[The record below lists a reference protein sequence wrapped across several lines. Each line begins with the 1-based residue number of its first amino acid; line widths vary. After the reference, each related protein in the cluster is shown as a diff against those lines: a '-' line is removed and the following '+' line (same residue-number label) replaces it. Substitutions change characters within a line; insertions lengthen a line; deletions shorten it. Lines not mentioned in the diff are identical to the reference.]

1 LDAISLKDGMG
12 LGDSDY
18 PDRVAQLL
26 FLAKVR
32 DGKQYDHILNP
43 FSTER
48 DGTGR
53 YIKLI
58 DRRPSVRTG
67 LCRVVVN
74 DSVSLLFGEG
84 RFPAVHSGDENTRN
98 RIRAL
103 LSETRL
109 TEVMNAAAVTGSI
122 GSVAILMRVL
132 QSRVFFEVKDT
143 TFLTPTWRLDAPDT
157 LEKVTERYKI
167 PSSKLN
173 ALGYALDEEGIY
185 WFQRDWDAEGELWYL
200 PQTIQDARDGIPP
213 VLDDAR
219 SVSHGLGFVPMVWI
233 RNLPSAEEADGECTF
248 EAAISTVMEMDYQL
262 SQAGRGL
269 KYASDPTLLIK
280 EPAISEGGDIVRSAA
295 EAIVVSKDG
304 DAKLLE
310 IGGTASQAV
319 VDYVR
324 CLREAALEAIHG
336 NRTNVDKLN
345 GAQSGRALEMMN
357 QGLIWLADR
366 LRITYGQNGLLSL
379 IGLVCQASQKVTLKI
394 DGDFV
399 SGLDGNGLSLLWPRF
414 FSPSYS
420 EKFQEAQAYVTLR
433 TEGLISRERAIAKM
447 APDNDVEDITEELD
461 KIAADLAA
469 DDARLRRQGA
479 QTQNHETL

>member
-1 LDAISLKDGMG
+1 MRLDDG
-12 LGDSDY
+12 DY
-18 PDRVAQLL
+18 PERVAHLL

-43 FSTER
+43 FSAER

-53 YIKLI
+53 YIKLT

-67 LCRVVVN
+67 LCRVVVS

-84 RFPAVHSGDENTRN
+84 RFPAVHSEDVTTRN
-98 RIRAL
+98 WIRAL
-103 LSETRL
+103 ISETRL
-109 TEVMNAAAVTGSI
+109 AEVMNAAAIAGSI
-122 GSVAILMRVL
+122 GSIAILMRVL

-157 LEKVTERYKI
+157 LAGVTERYKI
-167 PSSKLN
+167 QSSKLN
-173 ALGYALDEEGIY
+173 ALGYDLEDEGMY
-185 WFQRDWDAEGELWYL
+185 WFQRDWNDDSELWYL
-200 PQTIQDARDGIPP
+200 PQTIQDASEGIPP
-213 VLDDAR
+213 TLDEGR

-233 RNLPSAEEADGECTF
+233 RNLPSTDDVDGECTF

-280 EPAISEGGDIVRSAA
+280 EPAIGEGGNIVRSAS

-324 CLREAALEAIHG
+324 CLRETALEAIHG

-345 GAQSGRALEMMN
+345 GAQSGRALELMN

-366 LRITYGQNGLLSL
+366 LRITYGQHGLLSL
-379 IGLVCQASQKVTLKI
+379 IGLVCKASARLSLTIADEV
-394 DGDFV
+394 V
-399 SGLDGNGLSLLWPRF
+399 SNLDGRGLSLLWPRF

-420 EKFQEAQAYVTLR
+420 EKYQEAQAYVTLR
-433 TEGLISRERAIAKM
+433 TQGLISRERAVAKM
-447 APDNDVEDITEELD
+447 APDNDVEDIVEELN
-461 KIAADLAA
+461 KIAADMVE
-469 DDARLRRQGA
+469 DDTRLQRQGA

>member
-1 LDAISLKDGMG
+1 MSLKQGMS
-12 LGDSDY
+12 LDDSDY
-18 PDRVAQLL
+18 PERVMQLQ

-32 DGKQYDHILNP
+32 DGRQYDHILNP

-53 YIKLI
+53 YVKLT
-58 DRRPSVRTG
+58 DRRPAVRTG

-74 DSVSLLFGEG
+74 DSVALLFGEG
-84 RFPAVHSGDENTRN
+84 RFPAVHSNDETTRN
-98 RIRAL
+98 QIRAL
-103 LSETRL
+103 ISETGL

-143 TFLTPTWRLDAPDT
+143 TFLTPVWRTDAPDT
-157 LEKVTERYKI
+157 LARVTERYKI
-167 PSSKLN
+167 HSSKLN
-173 ALGYALDEEGIY
+173 ALGYGLDDEGIY
-185 WFQRDWDAEGELWYL
+185 WFQRDWDDDAELWYV
-200 PQTIQDARDGIPP
+200 PQSTEEANDGVPP
-213 VLDDAR
+213 VLDNER
-219 SVSHGLGFVPMVWI
+219 SVIHGLGFVPMVWI
-233 RNLPSAEEADGECTF
+233 RNLPSTDDIDGECTF
-248 EAAISTVMEMDYQL
+248 ESAISTVMEMDYQL

-280 EPAISEGGDIVRSAA
+280 EPAISEGGHLVRSAA

-324 CLREAALEAIHG
+324 CLREAALEAMHG
-336 NRTNVDKLN
+336 NRTNVDKLS

-366 LRITYGQNGLLSL
+366 LRITYGQHGLLSL
-379 IGLVCQASQKVTLKI
+379 IGLVCQASQKMTLKI
-394 DGDFV
+394 AGQSV
-399 SGLDGNGLSLLWPRF
+399 SRLDGSGLSLLWPRF

-420 EKFQEAQAYVTLR
+420 EKFQEAQAYATLR
-433 TEGLISRERAIAKM
+433 TQGLISRERAVAKM
-447 APDNDVEDITEELD
+447 APDNDVEDITEELN
-461 KIAADLAA
+461 KIAGDLAE
-469 DDARLRRQGA
+469 DDARLKRQGA
-479 QTQNHETL
+479 QTQNHEVL

>member
-1 LDAISLKDGMG
+1 MG

-53 YIKLI
+53 YIKLT

-84 RFPAVHSGDENTRN
+84 RFSAVHSADENTRN
-98 RIRAL
+98 LIRAL

-167 PSSKLN
+167 PSAKLN

-233 RNLPSAEEADGECTF
+233 RNLPSADEVDGECTF

-280 EPAISEGGDIVRSAA
+280 EPAISESGDIVRSAA

-394 DGDFV
+394 DGTFV
-399 SGLDGNGLSLLWPRF
+399 SALDGNGLSLLWPRF

-420 EKFQEAQAYVTLR
+420 EKLQEAQAYVTLR

-447 APDNDVEDITEELD
+447 APDNDVEDITEELN
-461 KIAADLAA
+461 KIAADLAE
-469 DDARLRRQGA
+469 DDARLQRQGA
-479 QTQNHETL
+479 QTQNRETL

>member
-1 LDAISLKDGMG
+1 MG
-12 LGDSDY
+12 LDDMDY
-18 PDRVAQLL
+18 PERVARLL

-43 FSTER
+43 FSNER

-53 YIKLI
+53 YIKLT

-84 RFPAVHSGDENTRN
+84 RFPAVHSEEETTRN

-103 LSETRL
+103 ISETRL
-109 TEVMNAAAVTGSI
+109 AEVMNEAAVAGSI
-122 GSVAILMRVL
+122 GSVGILMRVL

-143 TFLTPTWRLDAPDT
+143 TFLTPTWRADAPGT
-157 LEKVTERYKI
+157 LAKVTERYKI
-167 PSSKLN
+167 SSGKLKVF
-173 ALGYALDEEGIY
+173 GYELDDNGMY
-185 WFQRDWDAEGELWYL
+185 WFQRDWDDNSELWYL
-200 PQTIQDARDGIPP
+200 PQAVQDANEGIPP
-213 VLDDAR
+213 VIDDGR

-233 RNLPSAEEADGECTF
+233 KNLPTNDDVDGDSTF

-280 EPAISEGGDIVRSAA
+280 EPAIGEGGDIVRSAA

-319 VDYVR
+319 VEYVR
-324 CLREAALEAIHG
+324 CLRETALEAIHG

-366 LRITYGQNGLLSL
+366 LRITYGQHGLLSL
-379 IGLVCQASQKVTLKI
+379 IGLVCQASNKLTLTI
-394 DGDFV
+394 AGEVV
-399 SGLDGNGLSLLWPRF
+399 SHLDGNGLSLLWPRF
-414 FSPSYS
+414 FSPSYN
-420 EKFQEAQAYVTLR
+420 EKFQEAQAYATLR
-433 TEGLISRERAIAKM
+433 TQGLISRERAVAKM
-447 APDNDVEDITEELD
+447 APDNDVEDIAEELN
-461 KIAADLAA
+461 KIAADMEE
-469 DDARLRRQGA
+469 DDTRLQRQGA

>member
-1 LDAISLKDGMG
+1 MG

-53 YIKLI
+53 YIKLT

-84 RFPAVHSGDENTRN
+84 RFPAVHSADENTRN
-98 RIRAL
+98 LIRAL

-167 PSSKLN
+167 PSAKLN

-233 RNLPSAEEADGECTF
+233 RNLPSADEVDGECTF

-280 EPAISEGGDIVRSAA
+280 EPAISESGDIVRSAA

-394 DGDFV
+394 DGTFV
-399 SGLDGNGLSLLWPRF
+399 SALDGNGLSLLWPRF

-420 EKFQEAQAYVTLR
+420 EKLQEAQAYVTLR

-447 APDNDVEDITEELD
+447 APDNDVEDITEELN
-461 KIAADLAA
+461 KIAADLAE
-469 DDARLRRQGA
+469 DDARLQRQGA
-479 QTQNHETL
+479 QTQNRETL

>member
-1 LDAISLKDGMG
+1 MRLADC
-12 LGDSDY
+12 DY
-18 PDRVAQLL
+18 PERVARLL

-53 YIKLI
+53 YIKLT

-67 LCRVVVN
+67 LCRVVVE

-84 RFPAVHSGDENTRN
+84 RFPAVHSEDENTRN
-98 RIRAL
+98 QIRAL
-103 LSETRL
+103 ISETRL
-109 TEVMNAAAVTGSI
+109 PEVMNAAAIAGSI

-132 QSRVFFEVKDT
+132 KSRVFFQVIDA
-143 TFLTPTWRLDAPDT
+143 TFLTPAWRLDAPDT
-157 LEKVTERYKI
+157 LEKVTECYKI
-167 PSSKLN
+167 QAGKLN
-173 ALGYALDEEGIY
+173 ALGYELDDEGLY
-185 WFQRDWDAEGELWYL
+185 WFRRDWDDEAERWYL
-200 PQTIQDARDGIPP
+200 PQKVEDASDGVPP
-213 VLDDAR
+213 AVDEER
-219 SVSHGLGFVPMVWI
+219 SVSHNLGFVPMVWI
-233 RNLPSAEEADGECTF
+233 RNLPSTDDVDGECTF
-248 EAAISTVMEMDYQL
+248 EAAISTVVEMDYQL

-280 EPAISEGGDIVRSAA
+280 EPAIGEGGDIVRSAA

-319 VDYVR
+319 MDYVR

-336 NRTNVDKLN
+336 NRTNVDKLS

-366 LRITYGQNGLLSL
+366 LRVTYGQHGLLSL
-379 IGLVCQASQKVTLKI
+379 IGLVCQASEKLSLRVGGESI
-394 DGDFV
+394 
-399 SGLDGNGLSLLWPRF
+399 SNLDGNGLSLLWPRF

-420 EKFQEAQAYVTLR
+420 EKFQEAQAYATLR
-433 TEGLISRERAIAKM
+433 TQGLISRERAVAKM
-447 APDNDVEDITEELD
+447 APDNDVEDITEELS
-461 KIAADLAA
+461 KIATDLAG

-479 QTQNHETL
+479 ETQNHETL